1 MTRQKEAVM
10 SRQEKERQN
19 KPEANGGKSGRT
31 MHTWTVG
38 TKMSTNNVIYMKKL
52 LWLTAAAALLSL
64 QAAAGQTSAA
74 GILDVLKDAVS
85 EETEKSDSTKAD
97 NDGKK
102 SYADVITS
110 EAETSKGLMDIHK
123 VKDKYYLEIPYTL
136 MGKPMLLASKV
147 SSISDNADV
156 IAGQMPTDPLLV
168 EWSCDEENV
177 YLLDADVRAV
187 CDSTES
193 IYKGVVLNYM
203 KPVMKSFSI
212 KAVNTDSTAVVIDV
226 SKFFCANEQYMS
238 PFIPASPFDAIFGG
252 PKLKGSFEPD
262 MSAILSFNAFPK
274 NIVFKTRMVYTVSD
288 APFTAIMSVSMIR
301 LPDTPMRPRYAD
313 HRIGYFTNSQIEYS
327 ENKDRSEI
335 LRYINRW
342 NLAPKPEDMEK
353 YKNGELVEPEKPIVY
368 YVDDAF
374 PEKWRKYLKEG
385 IEDWQMAFEEIGFKN
400 AIVARD
406 YPKDDPDFNPDD
418 IRYSCLRY
426 ASTRIAN
433 AMGPSWTDPRSG
445 EIINGSVYFYHD
457 VLKLLHNWCFIQTSV
472 VNPEARKET
481 FETDLM
487 GPLLRYL
494 VVHEIG
500 HTLGL
505 MHNMRASY
513 AYPVDSLRS
522 ASFTD
527 KYGTT
532 PSVMDYARYNY
543 VAQPGDGVKWLFPPR
558 LGVYDKFAIAWGYK
572 PIFEAATPEDEK
584 PVLNK
589 WILDKGNDPM
599 YRYGEQEIF
608 TYIDPASQSESLGDD
623 AVKASEYGIRNLK
636 VIMKNLVDWTAKE
649 GESYDY
655 TKEMYKEVMTQFR
668 RYMGHVTKYIGGNY
682 LEYPV
687 YGDGKP
693 GFIPVSKEKQQEA
706 LEFAFNQISELPE
719 WMMDKKLLGLFDP
732 ANPEI
737 YDYQAS
743 TVRSLLTLYPKV
755 GYTAKFS
762 DEPYTQEEYI
772 EDVYRLVFG
781 KTIRGKKLDRADMN
795 MEYALVYGLFDN
807 LDLLESSGSK
817 SFNDNAFY
825 VDDSQGWPCSHIEC
839 RQAMEDGLAKAKRES
854 DLKISAKEILF
865 GTLLDIQ
872 EIVNKRAASAK
883 GELGDHYRYLA
894 HEING
899 ALKNL

>member
-1 MTRQKEAVM
+1 MKKILWMAAVSALIPLQM
-10 SRQEKERQN
+10 SAVE
-19 KPEANGGKSGRT
+19 SGR
-31 MHTWTVG
+31 
-38 TKMSTNNVIYMKKL
+38 S
-52 LWLTAAAALLSL
+52 
-64 QAAAGQTSAA
+64 
-74 GILDVLKDAVS
+74 GILDILEKAASDK
-85 EETEKSDSTKAD
+85 TEKSDSTSKKE
-97 NDGKK
+97 GEKK
-102 SYADVITS
+102 SYEDIITAD
-110 EAETSKGLMDIHK
+110 AETSEGLMDIHK
-123 VKDKYYLEIPYTL
+123 VKKTYYLEIPYAL
-136 MGKPMLLASKV
+136 MGKPMLLSSKV

-156 IAGQMPTDPLLV
+156 IAGQMPVDPLMV
-168 EWSCDEENV
+168 EWGCDEDNV
-177 YLLDADVRAV
+177 YLLDADIKAI
-187 CDSTES
+187 CDSTQS
-193 IYKGVVLNYM
+193 ISKGVALNYM
-203 KPVMKSFSI
+203 KPVRESFAI
-212 KAVNTDSTAVVIDV
+212 KAVNPDSTAVVIDV
-226 SKFFCANEQYMS
+226 SKFFCCDEEYMS
-238 PFIPASPFDAIFGG
+238 PFVPASPFDALFGG
-252 PKLKGSFEPD
+252 PKLKGSFQSD
-262 MSAILSFNAFPK
+262 MSSILSFNAFPH
-274 NIVFKTRMVYTVSD
+274 NIIFRTRMVYTVSGE
-288 APFTAIMSVSMIR
+288 PFTAVVSVSMIQ
-301 LPDTPMRPRYAD
+301 LPDEPMRPRLAD
-313 HRIGYFTNSQIEYS
+313 HRIGYFTNSHIEYS
-327 ENKDRSEI
+327 EDRDRSEI

-342 NLAPKPEDMEK
+342 NLQPKPEDMEK
-353 YKNGELVEPEKPIVY
+353 YMNGELVEPEKPIIY

-400 AIVARD
+400 AIIAKD

-445 EIINGSVYFYHD
+445 EIIQGSVYFYHD

-472 VNPEARKET
+472 VNPEARKEVFDT
-481 FETDLM
+481 ETM

-522 ASFTD
+522 PSFTA

-543 VAQPGDGVKWLFPPR
+543 IAQPGDGVEWLLPPR

-572 PIFEAATPEDEK
+572 PIFEAETPEDEK

-589 WILDKGNDPM
+589 WILEKGNDPM

-636 VIMKNLVDWTAKE
+636 VIMENLVDWTAKE
-649 GESYDY
+649 GENYDY
-655 TKEMYKEVMTQFR
+655 TKEMYGEVMSQFR

-693 GFIPVSKEKQQEA
+693 AAFTPVSRKKQQEA
-706 LEFAFNQISELPE
+706 LEFAFTQIAELPD
-719 WMMDKKLLGLFDP
+719 WMLDKKILGLFDP
-732 ANPEI
+732 QNPGI
-737 YDYQAS
+737 YDYQGNMIK
-743 TVRSLLTLYPKV
+743 SLLNTYPKV
-755 GYTAKFS
+755 GYTAKLS
-762 DEPYTQEEYI
+762 DDPYTQEEYI
-772 EDVYRLVFG
+772 NDLYELVFD
-781 KTIRGKKLDRADMN
+781 KTIRGKKLDRSDMN
-795 MEYALVYGLFDN
+795 MEYAFVYALFDN
-807 LDLLESSGSK
+807 LGILKDAGKK
-817 SFNDNAFY
+817 SFNNAGFAAE
-825 VDDSQGWPCSHIEC
+825 DIFAGTEGWPCSHIEC
-839 RQAMEDGLAKAKRES
+839 RAKALEAAEALTASRKES

-872 EIVNKRAASAK
+872 KIVAKRAESSR
-883 GELGDHYRYLA
+883 GTLQDHYQYLLY
-894 HEING
+894 EINDV
-899 ALKNL
+899 LKNM